1 MRKTRLLTVAVCAA
15 AIMGLG
21 GNAALAGEVN
31 GNGKNTP
38 IGAAPDNDQHA
49 SSICSFSG
57 QNPEQFLPE
66 GSADFEPGRVQN
78 WGHIPK
84 EARDA
89 IGKGP
94 EQPGNSCNGH
104 TGFFAGG

>member
-1 MRKTRLLTVAVCAA
+1 MRKTRLLAVAVCAA
-15 AIMGLG
+15 AVMGLG

-57 QNPEQFLPE
+57 LNDEYYRDGDL
-66 GSADFEPGRVQN
+66 SAPRTQHPAPGYLHGGDNACR
-78 WGHIPK
+78 GAK
-84 EARDA
+84 AR
-89 IGKGP
+89 
-94 EQPGNSCNGH
+94 
-104 TGFFAGG
+104 